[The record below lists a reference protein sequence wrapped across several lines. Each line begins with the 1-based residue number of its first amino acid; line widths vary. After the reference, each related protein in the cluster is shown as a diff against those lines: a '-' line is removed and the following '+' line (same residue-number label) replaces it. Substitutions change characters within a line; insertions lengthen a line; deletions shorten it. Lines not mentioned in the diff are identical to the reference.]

1 VKDEDVKKLVK
12 PYRIRDGKGFRL
24 KDIDPADTH
33 GLKSESKKETREW
46 LQQNRQRLTHLQA
59 KLYAQDRWALLVI
72 IQGMDAAG
80 KDSTIKHVMS
90 GVNPQGCEVHSF
102 KAPSSEELDH
112 DHLWRAVKALPE
124 RGGIGIFNRSYYEE
138 VLVVRVHS
146 ELLANEKIPDSLVTQ
161 KIWRERYKDINAFE
175 RYLTRNGVGIRKFFL
190 HISQGEQTKRLLERL
205 DDPDKNWKFSIGDVH
220 EREYW
225 SDYLDAYEEMIRHT
239 SYKHAPWFVV
249 PADNKWFSRMIVAAG
264 IVDALEGMNL
274 VFPRLDPAKLKE
286 LQEVRKAFGGASK
299 SQRTKS

>member
-1 VKDEDVKKLVK
+1 VKNEDVKKLVK
-12 PYRIRDGKGFRL
+12 PYRIRGGKGFRL
-24 KDIDPADTH
+24 KDIDPGDTH

-112 DHLWRAVKALPE
+112 DYLWRAVKALPE

-146 ELLANEKIPDSLVTQ
+146 ELLANEKIPDSLVTK

-249 PADNKWFSRMIVAAG
+249 PADNKWFSWMIVAAG

-274 VFPRLDPAKLKE
+274 AFPRLDPAKLKE

-299 SQRTKS
+299 SQRRKS

>member
-1 VKDEDVKKLVK
+1 VKNEDVKKLVK
-12 PYRIRDGKGFRL
+12 PYRIRGGKGFRL
-24 KDIDPADTH
+24 KDIDPGDTH

-112 DHLWRAVKALPE
+112 DYLWRAVKALPE

-146 ELLANEKIPDSLVTQ
+146 ELLANEKIPDSLVTK

-190 HISQGEQTKRLLERL
+190 HISQEEQTKRLLERL

-249 PADNKWFSRMIVAAG
+249 PADNKWFSWMIVAAG

-274 VFPRLDPAKLKE
+274 AFPRLDPAKLKE

-299 SQRTKS
+299 SQRRKS